1 MFQLTSAEEVS
12 ALWGGESEET
22 VHKCWYWFSNG
33 NLGANTATLKKKK
46 EVLVVVFGFVL
57 FLVSWVG
64 FFGFVLLRVFCFVF
78 FFAFGGRGF
87 FCRVFGFLLLLF
99 WVFVCFLVGFGVC
112 LLFVWGFFSS

>member
-12 ALWGGESEET
+12 ALWGGDSEET
-22 VHKCWYWFSNG
+22 VHKCWDWFSDG
-33 NLGANTATLKKKK
+33 NLGANTATPKKKK

-57 FLVSWVG
+57 FLVGWVG

-78 FFAFGGRGF
+78 F
-87 FCRVFGFLLLLF
+87 CRVFGVLLLLF
-99 WVFVCFLVGFGVC
+99 WGFVCFLVGFGVC